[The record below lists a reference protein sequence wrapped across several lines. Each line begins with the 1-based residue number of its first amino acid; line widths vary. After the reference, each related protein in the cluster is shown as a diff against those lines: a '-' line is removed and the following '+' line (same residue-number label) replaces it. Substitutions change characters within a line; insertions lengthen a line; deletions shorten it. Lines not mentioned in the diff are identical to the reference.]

1 MPGGQLNERCGE
13 GWGGRRGERARRAP
27 KVRST
32 CEECEAVTLSGR
44 PAQCEHQGRPR
55 ELLQDYWPLMIEGA

>member
-1 MPGGQLNERCGE
+1 MSDVRSGGE
-13 GWGGRRGERARRAP
+13 GVAGSGQEERRKCG
-27 KVRST
+27 RST

-44 PAQCEHQGRPR
+44 PAQCEHEGRLR